1 MIPDSITRQMQPYAA
16 SGGALGADGLLYLS
30 GHDKPEV
37 YVLAAPRMGPKL
49 IHVATI
55 SVDIEG
61 QAIVWD
67 DSAERVLVGISRSS
81 REIRTFQIP
90 PVPVPDGFSR
100 LTEVNFM
107 L

>member
-1 MIPDSITRQMQPYAA
+1 MIPDSVTRQMQPYAA

-37 YVLAAPRMGPKL
+37 YVLAPPHGTQADSCGYHFGGHR
-49 IHVATI
+49 
-55 SVDIEG
+55 G
-61 QAIVWD
+61 QAITWD
-67 DSAERVLVGISRSS
+67 DSAERVLIGISRSS

-90 PVPVPDGFSR
+90 PVVLPAGLFR
-100 LTEVNFM
+100 LTEVNFT

>member
-1 MIPDSITRQMQPYAA
+1 M
-16 SGGALGADGLLYLS
+16 LYLS

-61 QAIVWD
+61 QAIAWD
-67 DSAERVLVGISRSS
+67 DSAERVLIGISRSS
-81 REIRTFQIP
+81 REKRTFQIP
-90 PVPVPDGFSR
+90 AMVLPTGLFR
-100 LTEVNFM
+100 LADVNFT